1 LNYFQYYVI
10 LPLGDNKMTIY
21 DRIKALRISQ
31 QMSQTDLALKMGYKD
46 GSMITKIESGKVD
59 ISQKKIVA
67 FAKAL
72 DTTPA
77 YLMGWTEDPPDD
89 PLQNVPVTSEARI
102 LAKGIDK
109 LPQEQRKQAL
119 NVIRAMF
126 AQNADY
132 FNKENDD
139 ET

>member
-1 LNYFQYYVI
+1 
-10 LPLGDNKMTIY
+10 MTIY

-31 QMSQTDLALKMGYKD
+31 QMSQSDLAYKMGYKD

-72 DTTPA
+72 NTTPA
-77 YLMGWTEDPPDD
+77 YLMGWTDDHPDD
-89 PLQNVPVTSEARI
+89 PLQNVPVTAEARI

-109 LPQEQRKQAL
+109 LPQAQREQAL

-126 AQNADY
+126 TQNADY
-132 FNKENDD
+132 FVKENED